1 MVAKR
6 PPLRLGRLLRQG
18 GETHGSVR
26 ANVSA
31 STGGLTAWAAVVNA
45 QIRPGVGDRRTPS
58 PHSHTGRS
66 TLDPP
71 TPPLDKGRLGAGG
84 GYMLLRS
91 GPQ

>member
-18 GETHGSVR
+18 GETRGSVR

-31 STGGLTAWAAVVNA
+31 SAGGLTAWAAVVRRWSTPRSA
-45 QIRPGVGDRRTPS
+45 LGSGVAEPLAPIRG
-58 PHSHTGRS
+58 
-66 TLDPP
+66 DPP

-84 GYMLLRS
+84 GCMLLRS
-91 GPQ
+91 GPQY